1 MALRAS
7 GACAGVA
14 DETIASM
21 ISALTCKPMA
31 AMVVCCI
38 AAGGLVGCGW
48 TIAGTAVMESDAQP
62 GAVAAATP
70 LSELLLDRWRWPSD
84 YPPRTLTAR
93 HAQETMAAID
103 AVPPGG
109 RVTPAECEPPVPTE
123 IVAVEGSRWD
133 GTALRLV
140 LARGVGSLSTRRDQV
155 ARCTSFSATSDT
167 AGMWT
172 VSEQMMPPPV
182 VDVDDAFAF
191 DQKQTGS
198 SMFTALVLVGQVG
211 DVRVMAQAIGSGAE
225 QLDPA
230 VLDEV
235 FTSQVQTLRRAR

>member
-1 MALRAS
+1 M
-7 GACAGVA
+7 
-14 DETIASM
+14 TSM
-21 ISALTCKPMA
+21 ISALTCKRVTA
-31 AMVVCCI
+31 LVICCA
-38 AAGGLVGCGW
+38 AAGGQVGCGW
-48 TIAGTAVMESDAQP
+48 TIAGSAVMDSDSQP
-62 GAVAAATP
+62 GAVVAATP
-70 LSELLLDRWRWPSD
+70 LSELLLDRSRWPSD

-93 HAQETMAAID
+93 DAQDSMAAID

-109 RVTPAECEPPVPTE
+109 RVKPAECQPPVPTE

-140 LARGVGSLSTRRDQV
+140 LARGVGPLSKRRDQV
-155 ARCTSFSATSDT
+155 TRCTSFSATTDT

-172 VSEQMMPPPV
+172 VSVQMVPPPV
-182 VDVDDAFAF
+182 VNVDDAFAF
-191 DQKQTGS
+191 DLKQTGS

-211 DVRVMAQAIGSGAE
+211 DVRVTAQAIGSGAE

-230 VLDEV
+230 ALDEI